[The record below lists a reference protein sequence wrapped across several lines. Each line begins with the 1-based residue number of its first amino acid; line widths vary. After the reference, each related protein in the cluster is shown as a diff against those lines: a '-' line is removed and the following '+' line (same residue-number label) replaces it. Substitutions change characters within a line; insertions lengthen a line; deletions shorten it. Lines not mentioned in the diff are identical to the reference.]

1 MRKKSGGSGL
11 NNRIGRSWKIR
22 AFWRAWT
29 LGLGLL
35 MLTFLFTSNSHANG
49 CASLPF
55 AVSNAATGVSS
66 TGATLNGRVAVSLG
80 CNATVSFEYGLTA
93 AYGSTVTASPATV
106 INSEGTSVSAT
117 ITGLTSNTTYHYR
130 VTAEN
135 SAGTSYGADLTFFTG
150 SIIGPALTARSNSPV
165 FEGMT
170 LELYADLSISTV
182 NQFSL
187 EGKMPTS
194 PADWY
199 WVGPNGFISSDQ
211 NPTISSVTTA
221 AAGTYTVSFTTSVVP
236 TELMNTVSSIS
247 IEDFVPQLEST
258 TEVAVLGN
266 PVAINNGPICE
277 GDMLELSATTINGAT
292 YAWTGP
298 NGFTSSLQNPTI
310 ENATPQ
316 AAGEYSVTA
325 TVDSVESAP
334 ATTTVVVHPI
344 PETPLA
350 GNNGPLVA
358 GNDLELTASL
368 IANATYAWTGPNGF
382 SSALQNPTIPNATA
396 QAAGEYEVVATLS
409 GCPSLPGTTI
419 VSFKSIPDAP
429 EAGSNSPICEG
440 DMLEL
445 SATAIDGATYA
456 WTGPNGFTSS
466 LQNPTIENATPQ
478 AAGEY
483 SVTAMIEGVSSA
495 PATTTVVVHPAPA
508 GCTITAP
515 VTVAFGSDGNSA
527 AIVEGSTPGATYTW
541 VIYVD
546 GVLDNSLITA
556 GQNTSEITWSA
567 PAVFETIDIGV
578 VVETANGCVCDNDPP
593 VAGQFPGNG
602 VQIAA
607 QSADIPTVSEW
618 GMILFSLLLAATA
631 VIYMKRKHN
640 QII

>member
-1 MRKKSGGSGL
+1 
-11 NNRIGRSWKIR
+11 
-22 AFWRAWT
+22 
-29 LGLGLL
+29 
-35 MLTFLFTSNSHANG
+35 
-49 CASLPF
+49 
-55 AVSNAATGVSS
+55 
-66 TGATLNGRVAVSLG
+66 
-80 CNATVSFEYGLTA
+80 
-93 AYGSTVTASPATV
+93 
-106 INSEGTSVSAT
+106 
-117 ITGLTSNTTYHYR
+117 
-130 VTAEN
+130 
-135 SAGTSYGADLTFFTG
+135 
-150 SIIGPALTARSNSPV
+150 
-165 FEGMT
+165 
-170 LELYADLSISTV
+170 
-182 NQFSL
+182 
-187 EGKMPTS
+187 MPTS

-325 TVDSVESAP
+325 TV
-334 ATTTVVVHPI
+334 
-344 PETPLA
+344 
-350 GNNGPLVA
+350 
-358 GNDLELTASL
+358 
-368 IANATYAWTGPNGF
+368 
-382 SSALQNPTIPNATA
+382 
-396 QAAGEYEVVATLS
+396 
-409 GCPSLPGTTI
+409 
-419 VSFKSIPDAP
+419 
-429 EAGSNSPICEG
+429 
-440 DMLEL
+440 
-445 SATAIDGATYA
+445 
-456 WTGPNGFTSS
+456 
-466 LQNPTIENATPQ
+466 
-478 AAGEY
+478 
-483 SVTAMIEGVSSA
+483 EGVSSA

-618 GMILFSLLLAATA
+618 VMILFSLLLAATA